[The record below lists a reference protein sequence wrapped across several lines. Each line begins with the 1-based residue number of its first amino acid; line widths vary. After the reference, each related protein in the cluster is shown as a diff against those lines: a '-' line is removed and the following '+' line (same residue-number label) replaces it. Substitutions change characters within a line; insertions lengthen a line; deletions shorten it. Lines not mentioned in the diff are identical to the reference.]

1 MMFPEENSELGK
13 QMGCMAGIFQI
24 FDRGNLLSGRRF
36 NRQKRLP
43 SGNASLKGRENSGEQ
58 KKASQQA
65 TLEKTLSKSLTENS
79 SLSMESS
86 RPSCSSSSC
95 SSFSSANEVFL
106 TEKLSKETP
115 RPKTAPCYSDFRN
128 IVKESINRDP
138 NVGMTVKTTPKEEM
152 PKNVLKH
159 KDSPRPLLLSKS
171 SDGTYVIGIDRSIN
185 YEYELKCNSYYTS
198 RFSCDGRE
206 LQSRFNMG
214 PKDSTKPSTGLRE
227 LPRLSLDSRKE
238 SLTRSKMD
246 YNSYGNYDSPGHRRS
261 NSLIAKLMGLDLFPD
276 TVVNGN
282 ASKLETSNPGE
293 SSRNRRDNC
302 LSHFSKS
309 SMVENDVPNLVNR
322 TLVVKTKTPMRV
334 DTESAPWIRQEKI
347 GNKMMA
353 SEIVNRFQEVNL
365 HAKEL
370 LQIKRGAESP
380 RSVDSPIV
388 IMKPAKYGTRTTNAA
403 SCHVNPIAG
412 LTGLHKLRSGSS
424 EERRKPSA
432 SSPKKRER
440 NQGSKLKRSS
450 IEDGANSPRTSSSS
464 PRILPK
470 NSDLDKKS
478 RPSSPSSSRRNLVS
492 DSGST
497 RSKVKPK
504 SFQTKETSG
513 QKSAEVDFT
522 DPFIPHLQEKILDKE
537 TAVVSPVSVL
547 IPSFYHDELTPVKR
561 LSDSFRDGETCTSEE
576 SWNPASLPDTPPSIQ
591 IKSENIETLIQK
603 LEQLSSANDEL
614 PCGDPIILFKPENP
628 EHEYIKKIL
637 AASGLLHKDLCSFV
651 LPQQAKY
658 PINPDLFFV
667 LEQTKSEDKIH
678 RKLTFDLVN
687 EIIGEMLEQSTSSML
702 SSGWHACTKK
712 LGGEQL
718 LEELCTKIDKI
729 QKEVIF
735 VGSDGADENEDDNCE
750 ISSEEAIRHMR
761 GWDKFNTE
769 LQGMALEIERSV
781 YKDLVDELIELEA
794 SEIIKQRRTRRQL
807 F

>member
-1 MMFPEENSELGK
+1 MMFPEENSELEK

-36 NRQKRLP
+36 NRHSQKRLP
-43 SGNASLKGRENSGEQ
+43 SGNASLKGRENPVEQ
-58 KKASQQA
+58 KKSSQQA
-65 TLEKTLSKSLTENS
+65 ILEKTLSKSLTENS

-95 SSFSSANEVFL
+95 SSFSSANEVFF
-106 TEKLSKETP
+106 TEKLSKDTL

-128 IVKESINRDP
+128 IVKESINREP
-138 NVGMTVKTTPKEEM
+138 NAGMTVKTTPKEEM

-171 SDGTYVIGIDRSIN
+171 SDGTYVISIDRSIN

-206 LQSRFNMG
+206 LQNRVNMG
-214 PKDSTKPSTGLRE
+214 PKDSTKPSTGLRD

-238 SLTRSKMD
+238 SLTTC
-246 YNSYGNYDSPGHRRS
+246 GTYDSPGHRRS
-261 NSLIAKLMGLDLFPD
+261 NSLIARLMGLDLFPD
-276 TVVNGN
+276 TAENGN
-282 ASKLETSNPGE
+282 ASKLETSNPVE
-293 SSRNRRDNC
+293 SFRNRRDNC
-302 LSHFSKS
+302 LSNFSKS
-309 SMVENDVPNLVNR
+309 NMRENDVSNLVNP

-334 DTESAPWIRQEKI
+334 DTESAPWIQQEKI

-353 SEIVNRFQEVNL
+353 SAIENRFQKVGL

-370 LQIKRGAESP
+370 LQIKRGVESP

-403 SCHVNPIAG
+403 SCNVNPTAG
-412 LTGLHKLRSGSS
+412 LTALHKLQSGSS
-424 EERRKPSA
+424 EEQRKPST
-432 SSPKKRER
+432 SSPKTRDR
-440 NQGSKLKRSS
+440 NQGTKLKQSS
-450 IEDGANSPRTSSSS
+450 REDGANSPRTSPSS
-464 PRILPK
+464 PRISPI
-470 NSDLDKKS
+470 NSDLDRKS
-478 RPSSPSSSRRNLVS
+478 RPSSPSSPRRNLVS
-492 DSGST
+492 DSSSP

-504 SFQTKETSG
+504 SFQTKITLG

-522 DPFIPHLQEKILDKE
+522 DPFRPQLQEKILDKE

-561 LSDSFRDGETCTSEE
+561 LSDSFREGETCTSEE

-603 LEQLSSANDEL
+603 LEQLSSANDEV
-614 PCGDPIILFKPENP
+614 PCGDPIIPYKPENQ
-628 EHEYIKKIL
+628 EHEYIKEIL
-637 AASGLLHKDLCSFV
+637 TASGLLHKDLSSFM
-651 LPQQAKY
+651 LPQHAEH

-667 LEQTKSEDKIH
+667 LEQTKSANKIH

-687 EIIGEMLEQSTSSML
+687 EIIGEMLEQRTFPMVSSERY
-702 SSGWHACTKK
+702 ACMKK

-729 QKEVIF
+729 QKVVITA
-735 VGSDGADENEDDNCE
+735 GSDGTDENEDDNCQ
-750 ISSEEAIRHMR
+750 ISSEEAIREMR
-761 GWDKFNTE
+761 GWDKFNSE
-769 LQGMALEIERSV
+769 FQGMVLEIERSV
-781 YKDLVDELIELEA
+781 YKDLVDELIELES
-794 SEIIKQRRTRRQL
+794 SEIIKQRKIRRQL